1 MKPLLLILV
10 AVLLLGVLTAVARS
24 GKPSTRIVVAAPS
37 MTGHLSAAATPTA
50 RVGAGWPPSRTVRT
64 SPHRT
69 HPSSRPT
76 CTDNNWLQRLTPDE
90 RWIDE
95 RESTLNPT
103 AREPSTGAY
112 GLGQLLPSTYALLG
126 LPMSASPCAQIVA
139 QRAYLDRHY
148 GGSWTAART
157 HWEVNRWW

>member
-1 MKPLLLILV
+1 MKPLLLLLV

-24 GKPSTRIVVAAPS
+24 GSHSHRIVAAGLLGPS
-37 MTGHLSAAATPTA
+37 EAATPVA
-50 RVGAGWPPSRTVRT
+50 RVGDGWPPSRTVRT
-64 SPHRT
+64 SPRRT

-76 CTDNNWLQRLTPDE
+76 CTDNNWLQTLTPDE

-95 RESTLNPT
+95 RESTLNPA